1 MEWIKLSERMPTRE
15 DGLCQIWLPKEGLGG
30 LVIGY
35 QADMYDSDK
44 LCKEGVWDIVR
55 QGIWDYS
62 DFLYWMRFPSL
73 PSDFPKQTYEQYL
86 AERHAFETKL
96 ASDLANG

>member
-1 MEWIKLSERMPTRE
+1 MQWIKLSERMPGKD
-15 DGLCQIWLPKEGLGG
+15 DGFCQIWLPKEGLGG

-35 QADMYDSDK
+35 QAEMYNPGESSK
-44 LCKEGVWDIVR
+44 VGVWDIVR

-62 DFLYWMRFPSL
+62 DFLYWMNFPTL
-73 PSDFPKQTYEQYL
+73 PSDFPKQTFEQYL
-86 AERHAFETKL
+86 AERQEFETKL